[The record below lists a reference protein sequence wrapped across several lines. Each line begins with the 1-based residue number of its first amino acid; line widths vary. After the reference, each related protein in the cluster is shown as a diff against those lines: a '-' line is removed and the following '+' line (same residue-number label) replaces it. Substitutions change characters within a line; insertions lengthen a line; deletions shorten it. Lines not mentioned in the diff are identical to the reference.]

1 MHEASVLRGRM
12 FGTNPVRKAV
22 RDGGDVLW
30 VQEVFPTLQGEG
42 PFVGHP
48 AVFVRLA
55 GCNLRCFWCDTE
67 FESSEW
73 RPTVGALIE
82 RIEAARGPG
91 CDLVV
96 LTGGEPL
103 RQDVTAL
110 LTALLAAG
118 WRVQI
123 ETAGTLW
130 VELPDHPAL
139 TVVCSPKTPRL
150 DPRLEARI
158 DAYKYVI
165 GAGEVDGEDGLPAV
179 STQRRGAAARLARP
193 RPGVPVYVMPRDDQD
208 SDRNRANL
216 AAAVAVAREHG
227 YRLGVQLHKLIDV
240 P

>member
-1 MHEASVLRGRM
+1 M
-12 FGTNPVRKAV
+12 FGTNPVRGAV
-22 RDGGDVLW
+22 RDGGAALW

-42 PFVGHP
+42 PLVGQP

-67 FESSEW
+67 FESSDW
-73 RPTVGALIE
+73 RPSVEALVE
-82 RIEAARGPG
+82 RIEAVRGPG

-103 RQDVTAL
+103 RQDVGTFISTL
-110 LTALLAAG
+110 LEAG

-130 VELPDHPAL
+130 VELPDDRRL
-139 TVVCSPKTPRL
+139 TVVCSPKTPGL
-150 DPRLEARI
+150 NPRLEARI

-165 GAGEVDGEDGLPAV
+165 GADEVCPDDGLPV
-179 STQRRGAAARLARP
+179 LSTQRPGVASRVARP
-193 RPGVPVYVMPRDDQD
+193 RAGVPVYVMPRDDGD
-208 SDRNRANL
+208 PARNTANL
-216 AAAVAVAREHG
+216 QTAVQVALSHG
-227 YRLGVQLHKLIDV
+227 HRLGIQMHKLIDV